1 MHSFSP
7 SFAIV
12 LDTMLKDTVLKST
25 VLLAL
30 ACSAAFIMRKRSA
43 ATQHMV
49 RTFAL
54 SAVLLLPFFV
64 LFVPAWHV
72 KGLPA
77 FPRFSTTSPQP
88 EAAHLDAQALSQATV
103 ATPANVTAMP
113 ALAKSS
119 APRSKSSVHA
129 SANRKNDLAKSATTG
144 NTTLPSVTAVELV
157 PQISGGFTAQTAIT
171 TPQSSNLRAHL
182 PQLLIG
188 MWIIGALFF
197 LARWRMSAMRL
208 SALVRRAGVLT
219 DSGWNAQVRALSGDL
234 GISRHVALLVSDEIE
249 VPITAG
255 ILFPRIILSPDYPEW
270 SATRRSAIL
279 NHELAHIK
287 RLDALTQSL
296 GHLATTLYW
305 FHPLVWVMVQAM
317 RTERER
323 ACDDYVLATGTK
335 ASDYAHE
342 LLDIVSGLRGPELAV
357 ALAMARRSKLEG
369 RVLAVLNPALP
380 RGSVSRKTALALA
393 ALTLCIVLPLSAMR
407 AAPQASAPVAKASK
421 KKPSPASAPQ
431 PAAHPASAAAPVPYS
446 ESDSFAPTEPA
457 MEVEP
462 AEEMEAPEAPE
473 APEVAE
479 PALAPEAPEAPESV
493 EAFQAAPAVPAIP
506 PVPRV
511 PAVAPVPGVPG
522 VPSVPAVPAIPAA
535 AWGDLSVCGKGV
547 NNHHVSMESHN
558 DYSRWDV
565 SWSGSNCNV
574 DLRAEGD
581 VKFNAS
587 ATDVQSIAAGG
598 FFTVESR
605 QNNTLKQVK
614 ITSSNNGLQY
624 VYKVN
629 DKQQPFDEEA
639 HKWFAQFL
647 LDLERVSGFAANTR
661 IPALLAQGGPVALL
675 DEISNL
681 QSDYVRGIYFQKL
694 LEQPKLPAPIVQR
707 IIQQAGQQLGGGYE
721 LARILMAVSKQYD
734 LPDETSRTAFLAADE
749 KLKGDYERSSVL
761 IEFLR
766 RANLSKGDVNMAL
779 NSAGGIKGDYE
790 KSRVV
795 LSSLDQKTLGPSEID
810 LYLKIVSSIR
820 GDYEK
825 SRTLINL
832 AHAYPLDGVL
842 HDHYLKT
849 AESIHGDYERN
860 RALAAVQK
868 SAAQ

>member
-12 LDTMLKDTVLKST
+12 LDTVLKDTILKST

-30 ACSAAFIMRKRSA
+30 AWSAVFVMRKRSA

-49 RTFAL
+49 RTFSLA
-54 SAVLLLPFFV
+54 AVLALPFFV
-64 LFVPAWHV
+64 LFVPAWHI
-72 KGLPA
+72 KGLPE
-77 FPRFSTTSPQP
+77 FSRFSATSPQP
-88 EAAHLDAQALSQATV
+88 AAHLDNPATSPATV
-103 ATPANVTAMP
+103 ATPANSTALP
-113 ALAKSS
+113 ALATLSE
-119 APRSKSSVHA
+119 PRSKSSVHA
-129 SANRKNDLAKSATTG
+129 SANKRDGLSRSTSAG
-144 NTTLPSVTAVELV
+144 NVAPSTITAEKSVT
-157 PQISGGFTAQTAIT
+157 PQTSSGFTEQPATAI
-171 TPQSSNLRAHL
+171 PKSPALFAYL
-182 PQLLIG
+182 PQFLIG
-188 MWIIGALFF
+188 LWITGALFF
-197 LARWRMSAMRL
+197 LARWRLSVMRL
-208 SALVRRAGVLT
+208 ASLVRRAAVLT

-234 GISRHVALLVSDEIE
+234 EISRHVALLVSDEIE
-249 VPITAG
+249 VPITTG
-255 ILFPRIILSPDYPEW
+255 VFFPRIILSLDYPEW
-270 SATRRSAIL
+270 SATRRFAIL

-305 FHPLVWVMVQAM
+305 FHPLVWIMVRAM

-323 ACDDYVLATGTK
+323 ACDDHVLAAGTK

-342 LLDIVSGLRGPELAV
+342 LLDIVSGLREPELAV
-357 ALAMARRSKLEG
+357 ALAMARRSQLEG

-380 RGSVSRKTALALA
+380 RGSVSRTAALALA
-393 ALTLCIVLPLSAMR
+393 AFTLCIVLPLSALR
-407 AAPQASAPVAKASK
+407 PALQQAASAPAAKATQQAGK
-421 KKPSPASAPQ
+421 KKPSPASPQ
-431 PAAHPASAAAPVPYS
+431 SSANPS
-446 ESDSFAPTEPA
+446 ETSDSFAPEAPSDEAAEAPEPPEA
-457 MEVEP
+457 PEMEVSEP
-462 AEEMEAPEAPE
+462 PEAPE
-473 APEVAE
+473 ALEPLEAPE
-479 PALAPEAPEAPESV
+479 PPEAPDSAMLQGV
-493 EAFQAAPAVPAIP
+493 PAVPA
-506 PVPRV
+506 V
-511 PAVAPVPGVPG
+511 PAVPSIPG
-522 VPSVPAVPAIPAA
+522 VPSFPAVPSVPAIPAA
-535 AWGDLSVCGKGV
+535 PWGDLSVCGKGA

-614 ITSSNNGLQY
+614 ITPSSNGLQY

-629 DKQQPFDEEA
+629 DKQQPFEGEA
-639 HKWFAQFL
+639 RKWFAQFL
-647 LDLERVSGFAANTR
+647 LDLERVSGFAASTR
-661 IPALLAQGGPVALL
+661 IPALLAQGGPIAVL

-681 QSDYVRGIYFQKL
+681 QSDYVRGIYLQKL

-707 IIQQAGQQLGGGYE
+707 IIQQAGQQVGGGYE
-721 LARILMAVSKQYD
+721 LARVLMAVSKQYD
-734 LPDETSRTAFLAADE
+734 LPDETSRTAFLAADD

-766 RANLSKGDVNMAL
+766 RPNLSKGDVNMAL

-795 LSSLDQKTLGPSEID
+795 LSLLDQKTLGPSEID
-810 LYLKIVSSIR
+810 LYLKIASSIR

-832 AHAYPLDGVL
+832 AHAYPLDGAL

-849 AESIHGDYERN
+849 AESIQGDYERK